1 MKKLFNMVLLTG
13 LMVTSIS
20 AQAWWGSANNWSGP
34 WNNGYS
40 GSPWNNS
47 PWNNSNWGNPWGG
60 MNNVMGDMMGDMVG
74 DFEITI
80 SVRGRGYGSGDSYGY
95 GRGYGYP
102 YPYYAAPIAPL
113 APQAAPQASAE
124 K

>member
-13 LMVTSIS
+13 LMVTSLS
-20 AQAWWGSANNWSGP
+20 AQAWWGSGNNWSGP

-40 GSPWNNS
+40 ASPWNNS
-47 PWNNSNWGNPWGG
+47 PWNNGYWGNPW
-60 MNNVMGDMMGDMVG
+60 GDMMGDMVG

-80 SVRGRGYGSGDSYGY
+80 SVRGRGHGRGDSYAY
-95 GRGYGYP
+95 GRGYSYP
-102 YPYYAAPIAPL
+102 YGGYASPYHATPL
-113 APQAAPQASAE
+113 VPQAAAE